1 MIFRN
6 RTTMRHTATQRA
18 WLRLTGLLVG
28 VVVVSMLSVA
38 QAQQGDSEEGG
49 PGGDGPPQG
58 GPPPALVRVGQV
70 AMEVV
75 QQKRL
80 ITGRIQAI
88 RQSMVAAEE
97 SGRVIVAPPDPGT
110 PVKQGEVLCKLD
122 AELLTQQR
130 DAAAAQ
136 LREAQAD
143 IGRVNAELVLAK
155 KMRVR
160 YEQLLPTDAA
170 TQVELDQSVRDEQVY
185 QAQLA
190 LAQATIAQRKADLAA
205 YQQRLDRMT
214 IAAPFD
220 GTVTAKATELGQ
232 WVAPGTAVSTLVA
245 IGQVD
250 AVLDVPESIVGQLAT
265 DQLVEMVVAAAGAR
279 PKGKVYRIVPD
290 ADRTAR
296 TFPVWIRVDNADG
309 KLLPGMTVKAEL
321 PTGQRGESLVVPRD
335 AVQVVAGGARVFAV
349 RGGVALPVPVKVRFA
364 TDGKFVVE
372 AELGPGEQVVTEG
385 NERLFPGQPVQ
396 VQGPP
401 ASAPPAQ
408 P

>member
-1 MIFRN
+1 M
-6 RTTMRHTATQRA
+6 TMRQTATQRA

-28 VVVVSMLSVA
+28 AVVLGMLGVA
-38 QAQQGDSEEGG
+38 HGQQGETEEGG
-49 PGGDGPPQG
+49 DGGAGPSPG
-58 GPPPALVRVGQV
+58 GPPPALVRVGLV
-70 AMEVV
+70 AREVV

-80 ITGRIQAI
+80 ITGRIKAI

-110 PVKQGEVLCKLD
+110 PVKPGEILCKLD
-122 AELLTQQR
+122 DALLKQQR

-136 LREAQAD
+136 LREAEAD
-143 IGRVNAELVLAK
+143 IGRVDAELALAK

-170 TQVELDQSVRDEQVY
+170 TKVELDRSVRDEQVF
-185 QAQLA
+185 QAQLI

-205 YQQRLDRMT
+205 YRERLDRMT
-214 IAAPFD
+214 ITAPFA

-232 WVAPGTAVSTLVA
+232 WVAPGTAVSTIVA

-250 AVLDVPESIVGQLAT
+250 AVLDVPESIIGQLAT
-265 DQLVEMVVAAAGAR
+265 DQAVEMVVGAARAR
-279 PKGKVYRIVPD
+279 PKGKVYRIVPE

-309 KLLPGMTVKAEL
+309 KLLPGMTVEAEL
-321 PTGQRGESLVVPRD
+321 PTGQRAQSLVVPRD

-364 TDGKFVVE
+364 TDGQFVVE

-385 NERLFPGQPVQ
+385 NERLFSGQPVQ
-396 VQGPP
+396 VLSAP
-401 ASAPPAQ
+401 ASAAPASK